1 MGEAF
6 EWWGTPCPISKHA
19 EANPI
24 VSDLTSHRWRG
35 RILTR
40 DEELDLARRS
50 QAGDADATRG
60 LIERFHRKA
69 LKIASRYHGPPFEG
83 GWQWAW
89 PSC

>member
-6 EWWGTPCPISKHA
+6 EWRGTPCPISKHA